1 MLYDCSGNVFVLC
14 LYNTSA
20 INYFVID
27 DTLSKYIY
35 IYRNYRVIKGE
46 SYENTKEFCN
56 IF

>member
-35 IYRNYRVIKGE
+35 RNYRVIKGE